1 MYAQLKQDMRDAGI
15 SVTEGDD
22 LSAQDMQ
29 KARDFLFF
37 RGINIGENFHT
48 YAEASGQRPVQQDQS
63 QAEAAEQAR
72 LQAEEQ
78 ARLQAEAEAQAEAA
92 ARELARA
99 QEEEQARQQA
109 ADEGQPSDEE

>member
-48 YAEASGQRPVQQDQS
+48 YAEASGQRPAQQDQS

-72 LQAEEQ
+72 LQAE
-78 ARLQAEAEAQAEAA
+78 AQAEAE

-109 ADEGQPSDEE
+109 ADEGQPSAEE

>member
-72 LQAEEQ
+72 LQEEEQ
-78 ARLQAEAEAQAEAA
+78 ARLQAEAE

-109 ADEGQPSDEE
+109 ADEGQPSAEE